1 MTPKDIQQRTRNLI
15 TRFTRE
21 YARLPEQTVVGIV
34 RQAMRD
40 NPHVS
45 VKEIRVALTRQAAP
59 ERAAVAAA
67 WSKFKER
74 G

>member
-1 MTPKDIQQRTRNLI
+1 MFDSSIPRMTPKDIHERTRNLI

-45 VKEIRVALTRQAAP
+45 VEEIRAMLKASR
-59 ERAAVAAA
+59 
-67 WSKFKER
+67 
-74 G
+74 